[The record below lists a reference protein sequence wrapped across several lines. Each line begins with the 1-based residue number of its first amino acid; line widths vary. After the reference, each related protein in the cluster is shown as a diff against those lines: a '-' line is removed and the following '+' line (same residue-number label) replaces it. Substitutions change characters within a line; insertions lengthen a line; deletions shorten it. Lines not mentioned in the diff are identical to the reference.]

1 MTGRTD
7 FSDEDWA
14 ALVAAPLLAAMT
26 VISAVHGGAA
36 RETMAVI
43 RAYKAARAGSHGDL
57 LTAVLDESPASNL
70 TEQKFPRE
78 QVREQAEASLRA
90 AVSAL
95 DRAGSPDEIT
105 EYKRFV
111 LALAESAAQAPRRGG
126 FLRRR
131 REISEGEQSALDTI
145 AAAVAHPTTRP

>member
-14 ALVAAPLLAAMT
+14 AVVAAPLLAAMT
-26 VISAVHGGAA
+26 VVSAVPSSAA

-43 RAYKAARAGSHGDL
+43 RAYKAAREGSHGDL
-57 LTAVLDESPASNL
+57 LTAVLDESPASKAAK
-70 TEQKFPRE
+70 QKSPRE
-78 QVREQAEASLRA
+78 QVREKAEESLRA

-95 DRAGSPDEIT
+95 DRAASPDEMT

-111 LALAESAAQAPRRGG
+111 LALAESAAHAQRRGG

-131 REISEGEQSALDTI
+131 REISEGEQSALDAI
-145 AAAVAHPTTRP
+145 AAAVAYPARRP

>member
-14 ALVAAPLLAAMT
+14 AVVAAPLLAAMT
-26 VISAVHGGAA
+26 VISAGHGNAA

-43 RAYKAARAGSHGDL
+43 RAYKAAREGSHGEL
-57 LTAVLDESPASNL
+57 LMAVLDESPASKIAK
-70 TEQKFPRE
+70 QKPPRE
-78 QVREQAEASLRA
+78 QVREKAEESLRA

-95 DRAGSPDEIT
+95 DRARSPDETT

-111 LALAESAAQAPRRGG
+111 LALAESAAQAQRRGG
-126 FLRRR
+126 FLRGR

-145 AAAVAHPTTRP
+145 AAAVGEPATRP